1 MANSFN
7 LRALGLTGLML
18 TACSLA
24 PAVSVTSFGQT
35 KPSAQART
43 LESGAYSRAQQKRG
57 AAIYNRE
64 CSTCHGETLE
74 GGEGSP
80 PLAGSAF
87 RASYGGRTVAVLFD
101 KIRTTMPAP
110 PEQPGK
116 LTPEQNAD
124 VVAHILSING
134 FPAGDR
140 ELSTDLEELK
150 RLVIPPPGA
159 VKRISAGNVLAWGLH
174 YTPTKDAMD
183 TKIKRKEDVLFLRAL
198 RVPRV

>member
-1 MANSFN
+1 MA
-7 LRALGLTGLML
+7 GLTTVLLVAAAIGIAAIQTPATQL
-18 TACSLA
+18 SPLA
-24 PAVSVTSFGQT
+24 N
-35 KPSAQART
+35 
-43 LESGAYSRAQQKRG
+43 GAYNAAQQKRG

-87 RASYGGRTVAVLFD
+87 RASFGGQTVAVLFN

-116 LTPEQNAD
+116 LTLQENAD
-124 VVAHILSING
+124 VVAHILSVNG

-140 ELSTDLEELK
+140 ALSTDVEDLK
-150 RLVIPPPGA
+150 RLVIPPP
-159 VKRISAGNVLAWGLH
+159 
-174 YTPTKDAMD
+174 
-183 TKIKRKEDVLFLRAL
+183 
-198 RVPRV
+198 